1 MDKHVVP
8 PRKRILPALTVAI
21 AVMSTMF
28 VACQEVSSART
39 ATPTAAEAPAR
50 SRQDAMAALMALPEL
65 KAWSAQIEKSSGG
78 KLHGA
83 LMEFD
88 TAPKVLGG
96 RRYFQFSFVENG
108 SDAARNWQSFL
119 VADRGSEILVDDA
132 DSDKPLTLAEWRKDQ
147 RPMEQASSR

>member
-8 PRKRILPALTVAI
+8 TKKGILPALTVAI

-39 ATPTAAEAPAR
+39 ATVADAPAR
-50 SRQDAMAALMALPEL
+50 SKQDAMVALMALPEL

-108 SDAARNWQSFL
+108 SDAARNWESFL
-119 VADRGSEILVDDA
+119 VADQGSEILVDDA
-132 DSDKPLTLAEWRKDQ
+132 DSDKPLTLAEWRKDK
-147 RPMEQASSR
+147 RPMEQAAAH